1 MPIEV
6 GLDAIEPERVAR
18 AVERWGEQFLSKVFT
33 PAERE
38 LCRGRVLSLAGRFA
52 AKEAVAKALGTGMG
66 AIAWRDI
73 EVLADDRRRP
83 TVNLHGAAARLAAA
97 RGLSNWSI
105 SLTHLRGIALAA
117 VVATSEPAT
126 VPPPSP
132 GP

>member
-1 MPIEV
+1 M
-6 GLDAIEPERVAR
+6 GLDAIEPERIAKAVA
-18 AVERWGEQFLSKVFT
+18 RWGEQFLSKIFT

-38 LCRGRVLSLAGRFA
+38 LCGGRVLSLAGRFA
-52 AKEAVAKALGTGMG
+52 AKEAVAKVLGTGVG
-66 AIAWRDI
+66 DIAWRDI

-83 TVNLHGAAARLAAA
+83 TVHLRGAAAGLAAA

-126 VPPPSP
+126 VSPPRTGS
-132 GP
+132 